1 MLRDYALMQGLE
13 FDSQNLKGE
22 GDWDRYRAVES
33 EREKEYEY
41 EYKYEWLR
49 MRELS
54 KFDCRMN
61 LVSARGGGL
70 NIKRH
75 RISFYLWM
83 FKI

>member
-1 MLRDYALMQGLE
+1 MQGLE
-13 FDSQNLKGE
+13 FDSQNLGGE

-33 EREKEYEY
+33 ERVKEY

-61 LVSARGGGL
+61 PVWGGE
-70 NIKRH
+70 
-75 RISFYLWM
+75 F
-83 FKI
+83 

>member
-41 EYKYEWLR
+41 EYKYEYKYEWLR

-61 LVSARGGGL
+61 PVSAWGGE
-70 NIKRH
+70 
-75 RISFYLWM
+75 F
-83 FKI
+83 